1 MIPQPEQDPQQLLAI
16 TLRRLQQDAERID
29 PVNELIDQWS
39 NALGEGNLTLENVA
53 DELFSLKQALAEK
66 KVPKIAG
73 SLHTLSKLTKQA
85 ANESTDVGLVG
96 QLLQLA
102 EVLEKLSAQVFK
114 TS

>member
-1 MIPQPEQDPQQLLAI
+1 MIPQPEQDPQQLLATI
-16 TLRRLQQDAERID
+16 LRRLQQDAERID

-53 DELFSLKQALAEK
+53 DELFSLKQALTEK
-66 KVPKIAG
+66 KAPEIAG